1 MMGPQRGR
9 GHTLLIL
16 ACVILAGLIGGCGK
30 KTRPL
35 PPDTVLPAP
44 ISDLTYRLDEKG
56 VTLSW
61 SLPTRT
67 VKDSSLPYRV
77 EGYELLRA
85 VVPTKDF
92 CEGCPVPFGPP
103 IYIEGEKKAKG
114 KVQYQETLLRP
125 QHRYVYKVRSR
136 AGWFVNSD
144 DSNTVS
150 LTWDAPLDAPKNLQT
165 LPGDRQVTVS
175 WEPPVALLDGSPVT
189 SPLQYELFRAK
200 EDGDFK
206 MIAGSLQ
213 ETEYVD
219 RKVQND
225 ISYSYMVRAFRFI
238 DGTAASGKA
247 TETQNAVP
255 VDRVAPAPP
264 THVALFKSE
273 AGLRI
278 LWESEAERDL
288 AGFRVYRRAE
298 ELETPVLIGE
308 VPSGSPGFVDPSPP
322 PQGLWYYSV
331 SSFDRIRPPNE
342 SRRSKEALFDPQEN
356 E

>member
-1 MMGPQRGR
+1 MRLQRGM
-9 GHTLLIL
+9 GNKLLIL
-16 ACVILAGLIGGCGK
+16 ACVILTGLVGGCGK
-30 KTRPL
+30 KTKPL

-67 VKDSSLPYRV
+67 VTDASLPYRID
-77 EGYELLRA
+77 GYELLRA

-92 CEGCPVPFGPP
+92 CEGCPIPFGAP
-103 IYIEGEKKAKG
+103 IYIEGDKETRG
-114 KVQYQETLLRP
+114 KVYYQETLLRP
-125 QHRYVYKVRSR
+125 QHRYVYKVRTR
-136 AGWFVNSD
+136 AGWFVSSD
-144 DSNTVS
+144 DSNIIS
-150 LTWDAPLDAPKNLQT
+150 LTWDVPLDAPQNLQT
-165 LPGDRQVTVS
+165 LPGDRQGTVS
-175 WEPPVALLDGSPVT
+175 WEPPLALLDGSPVT
-189 SPLQYELFRAK
+189 APLHYELFRTK
-200 EDGDFK
+200 GDGDFK

-213 ETEYVD
+213 ETEYID

-225 ISYSYMVRAFRFI
+225 IPYSYMVRAFRFV

-247 TETQNAVP
+247 SEVQRAVP
-255 VDRVAPAPP
+255 IDRVAPAPP

-298 ELETPVLIGE
+298 EMDAAVLVGE
-308 VPSGSPGFVDPSPP
+308 VTSGSPGFVDSSPP
-322 PQGLWYYSV
+322 QQGLWYYSV
-331 SSFDRIRPPNE
+331 SSFDRVRPPNE
-342 SRRSKEALFDPQEN
+342 SRRTKEALFDPQEN